1 MDEIRIDLRKATPEE
16 RAQGMKEAQNCFKLN
31 HTMPYTDEYN
41 ALVKE
46 LFGEFGET
54 SRLMPPTT
62 VVRGQNVKI
71 GQRVVVMN
79 NSLFDDEV
87 VVVNQNKWRARAFFG
102 FRL

>member
-1 MDEIRIDLRKATPEE
+1 MDEIRIDLRKSTPEE

-62 VVRGQNVKI
+62 VANAPTWEI
-71 GQRVVVMN
+71 
-79 NSLFDDEV
+79 LPL
-87 VVVNQNKWRARAFFG
+87 
-102 FRL
+102 RLLISI